1 MDKVSKSGA
10 KFDTAKLEF
19 LNAMHIRDK
28 FDYIEGNE
36 AEARGCVEQW
46 RGMLLEEMPASLHP
60 PIRRM
65 PDQLMLKV
73 MDMMK
78 VRMRYVK
85 DIRNHG
91 YFFAEP
97 DYDTELGR
105 KFIVKLKQ
113 PALTNKQI
121 LVDLAEIMGNISE
134 EEFKADQLNK
144 ACSIYLMEQN
154 ENKNFAY
161 KNEDVFFLLRYAMTG
176 NPVGAPIGDISEVL
190 GKKAVLDRLA
200 LA

>member
-1 MDKVSKSGA
+1 
-10 KFDTAKLEF
+10 
-19 LNAMHIRDK
+19 
-28 FDYIEGNE
+28 
-36 AEARGCVEQW
+36 
-46 RGMLLEEMPASLHP
+46 
-60 PIRRM
+60 
-65 PDQLMLKV
+65 MLKV

-121 LVDLAEIMGNISE
+121 LVDLAEIMGKISE